1 MDLFKRSIA
10 SLINSSGG
18 ERGLF
23 EVKSQNFARLCCLA
37 TIAMAVIALLGWLF
51 DIETFRNILPGRVPM
66 NPLSAIAFVL
76 GAISLWVTVSK
87 PPGRGWSVRPLAQGL
102 AIAVIFIGAQRE
114 LAYAVGWYRS
124 LDQLLLP
131 AKLADNHIA
140 PNTAANFIFIGLALL
155 TIDMRSHT
163 GRRAAVWFTIAA
175 AFISMLGI
183 SGYIYRVI
191 SLSGVGQ
198 YIPMALN
205 TALCF
210 LTLCMGI
217 LFARPQYEP
226 MATFLSPSLGGQT
239 ARRLLPAAVFVPLF
253 LGYLRLRGER
263 AGIYSTAFGVS
274 LMAMSTMLVFIV
286 LIWLS
291 VRSVHRSEQHRMAA
305 EEALKHSQAFYHSLV
320 ENLPQNIFRKDLEG
334 RFSFGNK
341 RFCTE
346 LGVTPEKLLGKTDF
360 DFFPHELAERYRHAD
375 AAVISSGRMFE
386 AVEEHVTPDGKK
398 LYVQVMKNPI
408 YDADGNAIGIQG
420 IFWDVTDK
428 KHSEAILQQTNRLL
442 TEAVNSER
450 QAIEKLKMA
459 QSALVQTE
467 KLAGLGQMV
476 AGVAHE
482 INNPLSFVNNNV
494 AVLQRDVAALKELL
508 LLYRQGGE
516 IIATHNDEL
525 ATWIREMEEHI
536 DLPYTLGNLDE
547 ILIRSRDGLR
557 RIQQI
562 VRDLRDF
569 ARLDESDLLEIDLN
583 EGIESTVNIIRG
595 RAKKKQIQ
603 IEMDLRPLPK
613 ITCYPAKIN
622 QVVMNL
628 LANAIDACNDR
639 GRVKVHTEPV
649 DGKVVIEIQDNGSG
663 IDPAILDRIFD
674 PFFTTKPP
682 GEGTG
687 LGLSISYGIVQDH
700 GGSIDLESTPGKGTC
715 FKIQLPL
722 APPPKQ
728 DGPKAND
735 DVS

>member
-1 MDLFKRSIA
+1 MASIDA
-10 SLINSSGG
+10 GAPAVAEFQLPGVSDSRAHS
-18 ERGLF
+18 
-23 EVKSQNFARLCCLA
+23 VARICALLTA
-37 TIAMAVIALLGWLF
+37 ALGTIALLGWVI
-51 DIETFRNILPGRVPM
+51 DVETLRSMIRGRVSM
-66 NPLSAIAFVL
+66 NPLTAIAFSVAAL
-76 GAISLWVTVSK
+76 ALWLIISS
-87 PPGRGWSVRPLAQGL
+87 PPGRGWRTHPVAQALAL
-102 AIAVIFIGAQRE
+102 LVVFIGMQRE
-114 LAYAVGWYRS
+114 FAYLLGWERGI
-124 LDQLLLP
+124 DQILFASRIGP
-131 AKLADNHIA
+131 NRMA
-140 PNTAANFIFIGLALL
+140 PNTAINFIFIGLALAS
-155 TIDMRSHT
+155 IDMRSRA
-163 GRRAAVWFTIAA
+163 GRRAAVWLTIIAA
-175 AFISMLGI
+175 FVAMLGI

-198 YIPMALN
+198 YIPMALP
-205 TALCF
+205 TAICF
-210 LTLCMGI
+210 LAICAGI

-226 MATFLSPSLGGQT
+226 MATFLSPTLGGRT
-239 ARRLLPAAVFVPLF
+239 ARRLLPAAIIVPLI
-253 LGYLRLRGER
+253 LGYLRLKGEQ
-263 AGIYSTAFGVS
+263 AEIYRTEFGVS

-291 VRSVHRSEQHRMAA
+291 VRSVHKAEQHRMAA

-320 ENLPQNIFRKDLEG
+320 ESLPQNILRKDMEG
-334 RFSFGNK
+334 RFTFGNK

-346 LGVTPEKLLGKTDF
+346 LGLPLEKLRGKTDF
-360 DFFPHELAERYRHAD
+360 DFFPAELAERYRRDD
-375 AAVISSGRMFE
+375 AAVIAAGKLFE

-398 LYVQVMKNPI
+398 LYVQVMKVPI
-408 YDADGNAIGIQG
+408 YDTDGRAIGIQG
-420 IFWDVTDK
+420 IFWDVTDR

-450 QAIEKLKMA
+450 QAMEQLKMA

-508 LLYRQGGE
+508 MLYRQAE
-516 IIATHNDEL
+516 ELIAAHNQEL
-525 ATWIREMEEHI
+525 AGWIKEMEDHI
-536 DLPYTLGNLDE
+536 DLPYTLSNLDE
-547 ILIRSRDGLR
+547 VLTRSRDGLR

-569 ARLDESDLLEIDLN
+569 ARLDESDLLELDLN
-583 EGIESTVNIIRG
+583 EGIASTVNIIRG

-603 IEMDLRPLPK
+603 LDMDLHPLPK

-628 LANAIDACNDR
+628 LANAIDACNDH

-649 DGKVVIEIQDNGSG
+649 DGKVLIEVQDNGSG

-722 APPPKQ
+722 VPPPRQ

>member
-1 MDLFKRSIA
+1 M
-10 SLINSSGG
+10 SSVDAGAPVVDYLQLPG
-18 ERGLF
+18 VSDSRAHS
-23 EVKSQNFARLCCLA
+23 VARVCALLTAALA
-37 TIAMAVIALLGWLF
+37 TIALLGWVI
-51 DIETFRNILPGRVPM
+51 DVETLRSMIRGRVSM
-66 NPLSAIAFVL
+66 NPLSAIAFNL
-76 GAISLWVTVSK
+76 CALSLWLIIST
-87 PPGRGWSVRPLAQGL
+87 PAGRGWRIRPLAQAL
-102 AIAVIFIGAQRE
+102 AMGVVLIGAQRE
-114 LAYAVGWYRS
+114 LSYLLRWERGI
-124 LDQLLLP
+124 DQILF
-131 AKLADNHIA
+131 AERIGNNRIA
-140 PNTAANFIFIGLALL
+140 PNTAINFIFIGLALA
-155 TIDMRSHT
+155 TIDMRSRA
-163 GRRAAVWFTIAA
+163 GRRAAVWFTIIA
-175 AFISMLGI
+175 AFIAMLGI

-191 SLSGVGQ
+191 SLDGVGQ

-210 LTLCMGI
+210 LAICAGI

-226 MATFLSPSLGGQT
+226 MATFLSPTLGGRT
-239 ARRLLPAAVFVPLF
+239 ARRLLPAAVLVPLI
-253 LGYLRLRGER
+253 LGYLRLKGER
-263 AGIYSTAFGVS
+263 AGLYSTPFGVS

-291 VRSVHRSEQHRMAA
+291 VRSVHKSEQHRMAA

-320 ENLPQNIFRKDLEG
+320 ENLPQNIFRKDLDG
-334 RFSFGNK
+334 RFTFANQ

-346 LGVTPEKLLGKTDF
+346 LGRTFAQIGGKTDL
-360 DFFPHELAERYRHAD
+360 DFFPAELAERYRHDD
-375 AAVISSGRMFE
+375 AAVINSRKIFE

-398 LYVQVMKNPI
+398 LYVQVIKTPI
-408 YDADGNAIGIQG
+408 YDEDGHAIGIQG

-450 QAIEKLKMA
+450 QAIDKLKTA

-508 LLYRQGGE
+508 MLYRQAE
-516 IIATHNDEL
+516 ELIATHNQEL
-525 ATWIREMEEHI
+525 AGWIKEMEEHI
-536 DLPYTLGNLDE
+536 DLPYTLSNLE
-547 ILIRSRDGLR
+547 EVLTRSRDGLR

-583 EGIESTVNIIRG
+583 AGIESTVNIIRG

-603 IEMDLRPLPK
+603 LEMDLRPLPK
-613 ITCYPAKIN
+613 VTCYPAKIN

-628 LANAIDACNDR
+628 LANAIDACNDH

-649 DGKVVIEIQDNGSG
+649 DGKVVIVVQDNGSG
-663 IDPAILDRIFD
+663 IEPAIRDRIFD

-722 APPPKQ
+722 VPPPRQ
-728 DGPKAND
+728 DGPKADD

>member
-1 MDLFKRSIA
+1 
-10 SLINSSGG
+10 
-18 ERGLF
+18 
-23 EVKSQNFARLCCLA
+23 
-37 TIAMAVIALLGWLF
+37 
-51 DIETFRNILPGRVPM
+51 
-66 NPLSAIAFVL
+66 
-76 GAISLWVTVSK
+76 
-87 PPGRGWSVRPLAQGL
+87 
-102 AIAVIFIGAQRE
+102 
-114 LAYAVGWYRS
+114 
-124 LDQLLLP
+124 
-131 AKLADNHIA
+131 
-140 PNTAANFIFIGLALL
+140 
-155 TIDMRSHT
+155 
-163 GRRAAVWFTIAA
+163 
-175 AFISMLGI
+175 
-183 SGYIYRVI
+183 
-191 SLSGVGQ
+191 
-198 YIPMALN
+198 
-205 TALCF
+205 
-210 LTLCMGI
+210 
-217 LFARPQYEP
+217 
-226 MATFLSPSLGGQT
+226 
-239 ARRLLPAAVFVPLF
+239 
-253 LGYLRLRGER
+253 
-263 AGIYSTAFGVS
+263 
-274 LMAMSTMLVFIV
+274 MAMSTMLVFIV

-291 VRSVHRSEQHRMAA
+291 VRSVHKSEQHRMAA
-305 EEALKHSQAFYHSLV
+305 EEALKQSQAFYHSLV
-320 ENLPQNIFRKDLEG
+320 EALPQNILRKDLEG
-334 RFSFGNK
+334 RFTFGNK
-341 RFCTE
+341 RFCAE
-346 LGVTPEKLLGKTDF
+346 LGVTFEQLRGKTDF
-360 DFFPHELAERYRHAD
+360 DFFPHELAERYRRAD
-375 AAVISSGRMFE
+375 AAVISTGRMFE

-408 YDADGNAIGIQG
+408 YDADGNVIGIQG

-428 KHSEAILQQTNRLL
+428 KHSEAILQQTNRLP

-450 QAIEKLKMA
+450 QAIEKLKTA

-508 LLYRQGGE
+508 MLYRQAE
-516 IIATHNDEL
+516 DIIGANNEEL
-525 ATWIREMEEHI
+525 AGWIREMEEHI
-536 DLPYTLGNLDE
+536 DLPYTLSNLE
-547 ILIRSRDGLR
+547 EVLNRSRDGLR

-583 EGIESTVNIIRG
+583 AGIESTVNIIRG

-603 IEMDLRPLPK
+603 LEMDLRPLPK
-613 ITCYPAKIN
+613 VTCYPAKIN

-628 LANAIDACNDR
+628 LANAIDACNDH

-649 DGKVVIEIQDNGSG
+649 DGKVLIEVQDNGSG

-728 DGPKAND
+728 DGEKANE

>member
-1 MDLFKRSIA
+1 MSFPDSSPSALPELNRKRPIPDSRA
-10 SLINSSGG
+10 HG
-18 ERGLF
+18 
-23 EVKSQNFARLCCLA
+23 FARIFCLFVAAIA
-37 TIAMAVIALLGWLF
+37 TSALLGWVI
-51 DIETFRNILPGRVPM
+51 DVETLRSILPRRVSM
-66 NPLSAIAFVL
+66 NPLSAIGFEIAAL
-76 GAISLWVTVSK
+76 CLWLTIEA
-87 PPGRGWSVRPLAQGL
+87 PPGRGWRIRPLAQSL
-102 AIAVIFIGAQRE
+102 ALILILIGAQRE
-114 LAYAVGWYRS
+114 VAYHLGWERG
-124 LDQLLLP
+124 LDQILFASKIGIHRL
-131 AKLADNHIA
+131 A
-140 PNTAANFIFIGLALL
+140 PNSAINFIFIGLALA
-155 TIDMRSHT
+155 TIDMRSRA
-163 GRRAAVWFTIAA
+163 GRRPAVWFTIVA
-175 AFISMLGI
+175 AFISMLGV

-191 SLSGVGQ
+191 SNSGVGQ

-210 LTLCMGI
+210 LALCVGI
-217 LFARPQYEP
+217 LLARPQFEP

-239 ARRLLPAAVFVPLF
+239 ARRLLPAAIIVPVI

-263 AGIYSTAFGVS
+263 EGIYHTEFGVS

-291 VRSVHRSEQHRMAA
+291 VRSVHKSEQQRMAA

-320 ENLPQNIFRKDLEG
+320 ENLPQNIFRKNLEG
-334 RFSFGNK
+334 QFTFANQ

-346 LGVTPEKLLGKTDF
+346 LGRTFEQIRGKTDF
-360 DFFPHELAERYRHAD
+360 DFFPAPLAERYRRDD
-375 AAVISSGRMFE
+375 AAVIDSRKIFE

-398 LYVQVMKNPI
+398 LYVQVIKTPI
-408 YDADGNAIGIQG
+408 YDQDGHAIGIQG

-428 KHSEAILQQTNRLL
+428 KHSESILQQTNRLL

-450 QAIEKLKMA
+450 QAIEQLKTA
-459 QSALVQTE
+459 QTAMVQTE

-494 AVLQRDVAALKELL
+494 AVLQRDVAAMKDLL
-508 LLYRQGGE
+508 MLYRQAEGL
-516 IIATHNDEL
+516 IAANNAEL
-525 ATWIREMEEHI
+525 AGWIKEMEDHI
-536 DLPYTLGNLDE
+536 DLPYTLHNLDDV
-547 ILIRSRDGLR
+547 LTRSRDGLR

-569 ARLDESDLLEIDLN
+569 ARLDESDLLEMDLN
-583 EGIESTVNIIRG
+583 EGIASTVNIIRG

-603 IEMDLRPLPK
+603 LDMDLQPLPK

-639 GRVKVHTEPV
+639 GQVKVSTESI
-649 DGKVVIEIQDNGSG
+649 DGKVMIEVKDNGSG
-663 IDPAILDRIFD
+663 IDPAIRDRIFD

-687 LGLSISYGIVQDH
+687 LGLSISYGIIQDH
-700 GGSIDLESTPGKGTC
+700 GGTIDLESAPGQGTS

-722 APPPKQ
+722 VPPPRSDPEKSR
-728 DGPKAND
+728 D

>member
-1 MDLFKRSIA
+1 MDLFKRSVA
-10 SLINSSGG
+10 SQNSSGG
-18 ERGLF
+18 EGRLF
-23 EVKSQNFARLCCLA
+23 EHRAQNFARLCCMISGL
-37 TIAMAVIALLGWLF
+37 IAGIALLGWMF
-51 DIETFRNILPGRVPM
+51 DVETFRNILPDGLPM
-66 NPLSAIAFVL
+66 NPLAAVAFLL
-76 GAISLWVTVSK
+76 GSISLYVTISK
-87 PPGRGWSVRPLAQGL
+87 PPGKGWSVRPAAQGL
-102 AIAVIFIGAQRE
+102 ALALIIIGAQRE
-114 LAYAVGWYRS
+114 LAYSLGWEGG
-124 LDQLLLP
+124 LDRLLFSRRLGE
-131 AKLADNHIA
+131 NHIA
-140 PNTAANFIFIGLALL
+140 PNTAANLIFIGLALL
-155 TIDMRSHT
+155 TIDMRGRT

-210 LTLCMGI
+210 LALCVGI

-239 ARRLLPAAVFVPLF
+239 ARRLLPAAIFVPLF

-274 LMAMSTMLVFIV
+274 LMAMSTMLIFIV

-291 VRSVHRSEQHRMAA
+291 VRSVHKSEQHRMAA
-305 EEALKHSQAFYHSLV
+305 EEALRHSQAFYHSLV
-320 ENLPQNIFRKDLEG
+320 ENLPQNILRKDLEG
-334 RFSFGNK
+334 RFTFGNK
-341 RFCTE
+341 RFCAE

-360 DFFPHELAERYRHAD
+360 DFFPAELAERYRRAD
-375 AAVISSGRMFE
+375 AEVISSGKMFE
-386 AVEEHVTPDGKK
+386 AVEEHITPDGKK

-408 YDADGNAIGIQG
+408 YDPDGHAIGIQG

-442 TEAVNSER
+442 TEAVNSEK
-450 QAIEKLKMA
+450 QAYEKLKTA

-494 AVLQRDVAALKELL
+494 AVLQRDVKALKDLL
-508 LLYRQGGE
+508 LLYRQAEE
-516 IIATHNDEL
+516 IIGANNEEL
-525 ATWIREMEEHI
+525 AGWIREMEEHI
-536 DLPYTLGNLDE
+536 DLPYTLNNLE
-547 ILIRSRDGLR
+547 ELLTRSRDGLR

-603 IEMDLRPLPK
+603 LEMDLRPLPK
-613 ITCYPAKIN
+613 VTCYPAKIN

-628 LANAIDACNDR
+628 LANAIDACNDH

-649 DGKVVIEIQDNGSG
+649 DGKVLIEVEDNGSG
-663 IDPAILDRIFD
+663 IDPANLDRIFD

-700 GGSIDLESTPGKGTC
+700 GGSIDLESAPGKGTT

-722 APPPKQ
+722 SPPPKMETV
-728 DGPKAND
+728 KTND